1 VGWILK
7 SIGGIPVDRKSNNN
21 FTDQAVEYFNNSET
35 MFMVFT
41 PEGTRSYSPN
51 WKKGFYYIAQK
62 ANVPIY
68 IGYMD
73 YKKKI
78 GGFCPTLFQPTG
90 NSDADIATIKEIL
103 SKYTGKFP
111 ENGIFTVEEDK
122 KRALKL
128 KSK

>member
-1 VGWILK
+1 
-7 SIGGIPVDRKSNNN
+7 
-21 FTDQAVEYFNNSET
+21 
-35 MFMVFT
+35 
-41 PEGTRSYSPN
+41 
-51 WKKGFYYIAQK
+51 
-62 ANVPIY
+62 
-68 IGYMD
+68 MD